1 MKYDHFHMTFIDFSL
16 VYIIMGSTINCLI
29 INNVC
34 ISIGSLNIILY
45 KENYVTTCKYRLGID
60 LNIDLNCVLVFSIM
74 TYQLPQYGTDIMYNM
89 INYL

>member
-1 MKYDHFHMTFIDFSL
+1 MTFIDFSL

-60 LNIDLNCVLVFSIM
+60 LNIDLNGVLVFSIM